1 MFNGGGYVSVLFK
14 CVLTDAILQIHGQ
27 RYPTWRSLACNYL
40 AIMASSVSSE
50 SAFSAAGI
58 TISKQRNR
66 LDSDIVEALQC
77 LKSFI
82 HQDII
87 FRDIVSATQ
96 EEQDLDLADE
106 DPANHKAEAGD
117 VVHDG
122 EDWTWD
128 KLVEGLEDEEE
139 HPRALILTV

>member
-1 MFNGGGYVSVLFK
+1 MSCSSSNAPF
-14 CVLTDAILQIHGQ
+14 TDTILKVHGQ
-27 RYPTWRSLACNYL
+27 RYPTWRSLVCDYL

-58 TISKQRNR
+58 TISKRQNR
-66 LDSDIVEALQC
+66 LEGDIVEALQC

-87 FRDIVSATQ
+87 FREVISATQ
-96 EEQDLDLADE
+96 EEEDLDLADE
-106 DPANHKAEAGD
+106 DPANHEAEASE
-117 VVHDG
+117 VVCDG

-139 HPRALILTV
+139 PTRALVLTV